1 VPLLP
6 MQTVL
11 VPADAGSWRVDVPS
25 GSADLLIATP
35 KF

>member
-1 VPLLP
+1 

-25 GSADLLIATP
+25 SSADLLVATP

>member
-1 VPLLP
+1 

-11 VPADAGSWRVDVPS
+11 VPTDAGSWRVDVPS
-25 GSADLLIATP
+25 GDATLLVATP